1 MLLLH
6 NDYNNL
12 FLQQLHH
19 LLMMVYDLDHEEN
32 YNLDEQHLY
41 FILKKIISFLLVYL
55 MELHTSHIS

>member
-41 FILKKIISFLLVYL
+41 FTNKRNHL
-55 MELHTSHIS
+55 